1 MRDETIENQFSQNL
15 DGLRILAQQDLL
27 EAWSG
32 NTGVPFVEFR
42 KSLEDDFPELVRAYG
57 SAAAAEAADYVFLQ
71 RSLDREL
78 SGLAFPSVSDPV
90 DYEKALASY
99 MWATRVADAK
109 MLSTGDEAIELA
121 MRSDSLRKLQGVT
134 NRLVTEPAR
143 NTVFEATVAAGT
155 RYARIPEP
163 GACDFCLMLASRG
176 AVYSRDTVVGNS
188 MNSYHDGCRCLG
200 IEVKSDSELPQIN
213 KDLMEKYKN
222 GELS

>member
-1 MRDETIENQFSQNL
+1 MRDTTIENQFSQNL

-42 KSLEDDFPELVRAYG
+42 KSLEDVFPELVRAYG

-78 SGLAFPSVSDPV
+78 SGMAFPSLADPV
-90 DYEKALASY
+90 EYEKALASY
-99 MWATRVADAK
+99 MWATRVSDAK

-121 MRSDSLRKLQGVT
+121 MREDSLRKLQGVT

-143 NTVFEATVAAGT
+143 NTVFDATVAAGT
-155 RYARIPEP
+155 RYARVPEP

-200 IEVKSDSELPQIN
+200 IEVKSDSELPRIN